1 MLIGVLTRCIEE
13 RGGGIF
19 DDEDSLGD
27 ERVRFMVNEMRY
39 AVGWME
45 VLGLFCA
52 SRGSDGC
59 SGGNLS
65 YEEDDAATSIC
76 WMLK

>member
-1 MLIGVLTRCIEE
+1 MLIRVLTRCIEE
-13 RGGGIF
+13 RGGGLG
-19 DDEDSLGD
+19 DDDGLGD

-39 AVGWME
+39 AVGWIE

-52 SRGSDGC
+52 SRGSDSC
-59 SGGNLS
+59 SGGNLT
-65 YEEDDAATSIC
+65 YEEENAATSIC